1 MADPLTLIDYIAP
14 LVGFLSIAFAGF
26 IALQINKHEIGTEKM
41 TEIYNAIRT
50 GSKAYLYRQ
59 YKTISVIAIVLA
71 IVLFLAFDN
80 PRDGI
85 PKVSFAFLVGAAF
98 SLLAGYVG
106 MDVATRAN
114 ARTATAG
121 KHGTQVPLDIAYRG
135 GLVMGLF
142 NVGLSLIAVS
152 GLFYLYGQ
160 DISLIVGLGFGSSL
174 AALFAQLGGGIFTKA
189 ADVGA
194 DLVGKVE
201 AGIPE
206 DDPRNPAVIADN
218 VGDNV
223 GDVAGRGADLFESI
237 TAENIAA
244 MIVGVAIASVLD
256 NPAFVI
262 LPLLACALGLIATVL
277 GLPFVRSKNF
287 TDPMIPMRNGMIVT
301 TVLVIIGLYFLI
313 TQTVQSINLFY
324 ASLVGVFSSLM
335 IFVITLYY
343 TASQYR
349 PVNTISEAS
358 ESGPGVNIITG
369 FSVALESTVLPILV
383 IIFALGGGFYFGEL
397 FALEHAGKIS
407 PQLGGIYGTA
417 VATMGM
423 LAVAGVILSMD
434 GFGPIVD
441 NAGGMAEMSGSDKS
455 LRDRIDLFD
464 AAGNTTK
471 ALTKGYALSS
481 AGLAALILF
490 QAYLID
496 LTHLSTEIVT
506 VESIIINLIDYKIII
521 ALFIGGLLPYAF
533 ASFAIRAVGKTAFQ
547 VVAEVRR
554 QFKEKPG
561 ILKGT
566 ESPDYGKAIDIST
579 IAAQK
584 EMIIPGLLPVVVPL
598 IVGVV
603 LGPFAVGA
611 FLLSATVSGTL
622 LAFLMNTGGAAWDNA
637 KKNIETGKF
646 GGKGSEAH
654 KAAVVG
660 DTLGD
665 PFKDTAGPALHVLVK
680 LINTISLTFIPLF
693 LLFA

>member
-1 MADPLTLIDYIAP
+1 MAEPLTLIHYIAP
-14 LVGFLSIAFAGF
+14 IVGLLSIVFAAY
-26 IALQINKHEIGTEKM
+26 IAYQINKYEIGDKKM
-41 TEIYNAIRT
+41 TELYNAIRT

-59 YKTISVIAIVLA
+59 YKTISIIAIIVAIVLY
-71 IVLFLAFDN
+71 LAFDS

-85 PKVSFAFLVGAAF
+85 PKVSFSFLLGAGF
-98 SLLAGYVG
+98 SLLAGYIG

-114 ARTATAG
+114 ARTATSA
-121 KHGTQVPLDIAYRG
+121 KSGTETPLKIAYRG
-135 GLVMGLF
+135 GLVMALF

-160 DISLIVGLGFGSSL
+160 DITLIVGLAFGASL

-201 AGIPE
+201 AGLPE

-244 MIVGVAIASVLD
+244 MIVGVVIAGLLD
-256 NPAFVI
+256 NPNFVM
-262 LPLLACALGLIATVL
+262 LPLLACALGLIATVV

-301 TVLVIIGLYFLI
+301 TILVIIGLYFLI
-313 TQTVQSINLFY
+313 TQTVHSIHLYY

-343 TASQYR
+343 TSSKYR
-349 PVNTISEAS
+349 PVNSISEAS
-358 ESGPGVNIITG
+358 QNGPGINIITG

-383 IIFALGGGFYFGEL
+383 IIFALGGGFYFGEQ
-397 FALEHAGKIS
+397 FALEHTQIS

-417 VATMGM
+417 VATLGM
-423 LAVAGVILSMD
+423 LSLAGVILSMD

-441 NAGGMAEMSGSDKS
+441 NAGGMAEMSGADKS
-455 LRDRIDLFD
+455 LRDRLDIFD
-464 AAGNTTK
+464 AAGNTTM

-496 LTHLSTEIVT
+496 LTHLSDTILS
-506 VESIIINLIDYKIII
+506 VESIVINLIDYKIII

-533 ASFAIRAVGKTAFQ
+533 SSFAIRAVGKTAFK
-547 VVAEVRR
+547 VVEEVRR

-566 ESPDYGKAIDIST
+566 EAPDYGKCIDIST

-584 EMIIPGLLPVVVPL
+584 EMIIPGLLPVIVPL
-598 IVGVV
+598 LVGII

-622 LAFLMNTGGAAWDNA
+622 LAFMMNTGGAAWDNA
-637 KKNIETGKF
+637 KKNIEAGKY

-654 KAAVVG
+654 KAAIVG

-693 LLFA
+693 LFFM